1 MVDREVVTLES
12 LDGKG
17 DSILIDRSTT
27 YEITTDITAPSEARI
42 EIGDNGTWQALK
54 SAIAIGRRFRMTING
69 RSIMVGRML
78 TRALPVSVQ
87 GGATVQLTVRTV
99 LADAAFASCDP
110 TTIRGATLK
119 DVVLR
124 AYATLGLTEDDFEFS
139 PDTARNIVTGAGKA
153 TGTKVALEKI
163 TEQDA
168 MVRPP
173 ETVYA
178 FVDRHL
184 RRFGLLHWDGPNG
197 KIVVGKPNDSQPPIY
212 ALRLLRSNP
221 RGNNIMDARRSE
233 DYESVPSSFSVYGQ
247 GGGRDYRK
255 SAVKYTITDPV
266 LSAVPIRR
274 PSMAIDEAIASSA
287 LAEARARRE
296 MAQRSLQRES
306 WEILVGQWCY
316 TLNSQRIPWAID
328 TVSTLR
334 IDVADPVSAPY
345 YCWRVVLRGDATEGH
360 TTRLTMAA
368 KGVWTP

>member
-1 MVDREVVTLES
+1 MAEREVVTLES

-17 DSILIDRSTT
+17 DSILIDRATS

-42 EIGDNGTWQALK
+42 EMGDNGTWQALK
-54 SAIAIGRRFRMTING
+54 AAVAIGRRFRMTING
-69 RSIMVGRML
+69 RSIMAGRML
-78 TRALPVSVQ
+78 SRALPVSIT

-99 LADAAFASCDP
+99 LADAAFASCDQIN
-110 TTIRGATLK
+110 IRGATLK

-124 AYATLGLTEDDFEFS
+124 AYATLGLTEADFEFS
-139 PDTARNIVTGAGKA
+139 PDTARNIITGAGKN
-153 TGTKVALEKI
+153 TGTKINLEKI

-184 RRFGLLHWDGPNG
+184 RRFGLIHWDGPDG
-197 KIVVGKPNDSQPPIY
+197 KIVVGKPNDTQPPIY
-212 ALRLLRSNP
+212 TLQLLRSNP
-221 RGNNIMDARRSE
+221 RGNNVMDARRSE
-233 DYESVPSSFSVYGQ
+233 DYESVPSTFSVYGQ
-247 GGGRDYRK
+247 GGGRDFKRA
-255 SAVKYTITDPV
+255 SVKYTMTDPV
-266 LSAVPIRR
+266 LSGLSIRR

-306 WEILVGQWCY
+306 WEILVSRWCY
-316 TLNSQRIPWAID
+316 QLNGQLIPWALD
-328 TVSTLR
+328 TVSNLR

-345 YCWRVVLRGDATEGH
+345 YCWRAVLRGDANEGH
-360 TTRLTMAA
+360 TARLTMAA
-368 KGVWTP
+368 QGVWNP